1 MCRCTG
7 AGRSYPGVGWLS
19 PVGFAGATRLE
30 PGSRAL
36 FFTYFAYVG
45 VMGPYFG
52 LWLESRG
59 YSIVQ
64 IGLLLSL
71 PQWLRMVAPP
81 FWGWWADRTGRP
93 IALLRLS
100 AVLSLAL
107 VLMLPAMQQMP
118 ELIALMLALG
128 FISAAQGPIGEALA
142 LAQSG
147 GDPGRYG
154 RIRLWGSVGYILTVT
169 AGGWWLDRTGM
180 TAVPWMM
187 ASGLASFA
195 VVTWLM
201 RDAPAA
207 RAVARARVPLGHRLR
222 EPAVMAF
229 LVSAFLMVCAHGAL
243 YAFWSLYLERQGYS
257 RTAIGVIW
265 AVGVL
270 AEIALFAWQRRLFQR
285 FDAMRLLQMS
295 FIVCALRFAVVG
307 AIDAMPLWCVIAT
320 QLLHAITFGVHHSAS
335 MAVLHRWFEP
345 SQQAQA
351 QAAYIVVAWGM
362 GGGVGGS
369 LAAWLWSQASPGAA
383 FLGAAVT
390 ALLGWVAVTVAARYP
405 VRP

>member
-1 MCRCTG
+1 
-7 AGRSYPGVGWLS
+7 
-19 PVGFAGATRLE
+19 
-30 PGSRAL
+30 
-36 FFTYFAYVG
+36 
-45 VMGPYFG
+45 
-52 LWLESRG
+52 
-59 YSIVQ
+59 
-64 IGLLLSL
+64 
-71 PQWLRMVAPP
+71 
-81 FWGWWADRTGRP
+81 
-93 IALLRLS
+93 
-100 AVLSLAL
+100 
-107 VLMLPAMQQMP
+107 
-118 ELIALMLALG
+118 
-128 FISAAQGPIGEALA
+128 
-142 LAQSG
+142 
-147 GDPGRYG
+147 
-154 RIRLWGSVGYILTVT
+154 
-169 AGGWWLDRTGM
+169 M

-307 AIDAMPLWCVIAT
+307 TIDAMPLWCVIAT

-369 LAAWLWSQASPGAA
+369 LAAWLWSQISPGAA
-383 FLGAAVT
+383 FLGAALT
-390 ALLGWVAVTVAARYP
+390 ALLGWIAVTVAARYP